1 MPLLILCG
9 ALLDLLDFTKA
20 IAEEVQQ
27 PATSP
32 RDCSFVTFA
41 INAKWEDQLLVKIK
55 INIEPKTNYT
65 NVGLMNKV
73 MTFRVVPKKID
84 ESQFPDPIKVFLSGL
99 LNLFFS
105 FETKLLQFQRKIVTG
120 SPIFND
126 LFPRFPRSLFSGT
139 RSS

>member
-20 IAEEVQQ
+20 IAEVVQQ

-73 MTFRVVPKKID
+73 MTFRVVPKKNRRI
-84 ESQFPDPIKVFLSGL
+84 SVSGSNKSFFSGL
-99 LNLFFS
+99 LILFFS